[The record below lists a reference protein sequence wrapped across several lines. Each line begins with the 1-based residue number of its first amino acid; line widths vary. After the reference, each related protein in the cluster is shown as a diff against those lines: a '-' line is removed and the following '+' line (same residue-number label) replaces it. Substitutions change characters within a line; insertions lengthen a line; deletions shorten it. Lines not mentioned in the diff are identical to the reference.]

1 MAIRMLF
8 LYITYFSYRCFYSFS
23 MNQKRIVLFT
33 LFCLLKNK
41 NNGNF
46 TVSIHKVHIV
56 VSLIVRIVNFRFR
69 FKCEIHISSGDTYPL
84 TTIRCRYRI
93 REPQVWKSGNKY
105 SSRITEWSRTGYL
118 AAGAPLGC
126 GMRCLSFGSALM
138 RLSSSWIIRF
148 TSSRIRS

>member
-46 TVSIHKVHIV
+46 TVSIHKVPIV

-69 FKCEIHISSGDTYPL
+69 FKCGTEHSHHSLKVVGNP
-84 TTIRCRYRI
+84 RYRYEI
-93 REPQVWKSGNKY
+93 
-105 SSRITEWSRTGYL
+105 
-118 AAGAPLGC
+118 AAHA
-126 GMRCLSFGSALM
+126 RDA
-138 RLSSSWIIRF
+138 
-148 TSSRIRS
+148 

>member
-46 TVSIHKVHIV
+46 TVSIHKVPIV

-69 FKCEIHISSGDTYPL
+69 FKCGADFAYLTEGSDKTQAKINDKYPTL
-84 TTIRCRYRI
+84 
-93 REPQVWKSGNKY
+93 E
-105 SSRITEWSRTGYL
+105 
-118 AAGAPLGC
+118 
-126 GMRCLSFGSALM
+126 
-138 RLSSSWIIRF
+138 
-148 TSSRIRS
+148 

>member
-46 TVSIHKVHIV
+46 TVSIHKVPIV

-69 FKCEIHISSGDTYPL
+69 FK
-84 TTIRCRYRI
+84 R
-93 REPQVWKSGNKY
+93 
-105 SSRITEWSRTGYL
+105 
-118 AAGAPLGC
+118 GADFVYQSEGC
-126 GMRCLSFGSALM
+126 GKPESNKRRNTPHLDRYGVWIRRMRSRHNLSKK
-138 RLSSSWIIRF
+138 
-148 TSSRIRS
+148 

>member
-46 TVSIHKVHIV
+46 TVSIHKVPIV

-69 FKCEIHISSGDTYPL
+69 FKRDIERIAKALGIQVTAEI
-84 TTIRCRYRI
+84 
-93 REPQVWKSGNKY
+93 V
-105 SSRITEWSRTGYL
+105 
-118 AAGAPLGC
+118 
-126 GMRCLSFGSALM
+126 
-138 RLSSSWIIRF
+138 
-148 TSSRIRS
+148 

>member
-46 TVSIHKVHIV
+46 TVSIHKVPIV

-69 FKCEIHISSGDTYPL
+69 FK
-84 TTIRCRYRI
+84 R
-93 REPQVWKSGNKY
+93 
-105 SSRITEWSRTGYL
+105 
-118 AAGAPLGC
+118 GAV
-126 GMRCLSFGSALM
+126 
-138 RLSSSWIIRF
+138 RLSDDRHLAWPKHK
-148 TSSRIRS
+148 

>member
-46 TVSIHKVHIV
+46 TVSIHKVPIV

-69 FKCEIHISSGDTYPL
+69 FKCGTVCHVFVKGRRKNLMSRCSNSSPRYSVRTTMLSLLILKISYVL
-84 TTIRCRYRI
+84 N
-93 REPQVWKSGNKY
+93 NKI
-105 SSRITEWSRTGYL
+105 SITL
-118 AAGAPLGC
+118 
-126 GMRCLSFGSALM
+126 LSFLICLGKE
-138 RLSSSWIIRF
+138 LSPIRYKNNQKF
-148 TSSRIRS
+148 R

>member
-46 TVSIHKVHIV
+46 TVSIHKVPIV

-69 FKCEIHISSGDTYPL
+69 FKRGTVCHVFVEGRRKNLMSRCSNSSPRYSVRTTMLSLLILKISYVL
-84 TTIRCRYRI
+84 N
-93 REPQVWKSGNKY
+93 NKI
-105 SSRITEWSRTGYL
+105 SITL
-118 AAGAPLGC
+118 
-126 GMRCLSFGSALM
+126 LSFLICLGKE
-138 RLSSSWIIRF
+138 LSPIRYKNNQKF
-148 TSSRIRS
+148 R